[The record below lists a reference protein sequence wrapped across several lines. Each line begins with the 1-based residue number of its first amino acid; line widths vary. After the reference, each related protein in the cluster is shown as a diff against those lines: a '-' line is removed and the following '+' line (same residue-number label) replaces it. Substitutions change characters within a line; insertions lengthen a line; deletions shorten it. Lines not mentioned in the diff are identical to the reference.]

1 MFSDFLIKYLPLS
14 RTINQ
19 RLSGYYQT
27 MRESERILVNGE
39 KWIDITPFLDYF
51 LEIMEES
58 MITSMKEEHDCRKAF
73 EFLG

>member
-14 RTINQ
+14 RMINQ

-27 MRESERILVNGE
+27 MRESKRILVNGE
-39 KWIDITPFLDYF
+39 KWIDITPLLDYF

-58 MITSMKEEHDCRKAF
+58 MITSIEEHDCRKAF